1 MRHEAP
7 HTEESIALLT
17 QKDIKQ
23 DPEVDAFIRRAG
35 LNLEAM
41 GYTEHGFRHV
51 GLVSNIAHNVLDR
64 LGYSARSAELAG
76 IAGYLHDIG
85 NVVSRDHHGQSSAL
99 MVMSIL
105 SRMGMDPGEVALVMA
120 AVGNHEEEY
129 GHPVNEVS
137 AAVILADKSDVHRT
151 RVRKKD
157 VATMDIHD
165 RVSFAA
171 QRSFLDVDA
180 EKRVITLTLT
190 IDTSICPVMEYF
202 EIFLS
207 RMTMCRR
214 AASVLGCEFK
224 LEINGACLL

>member
-1 MRHEAP
+1 ML
-7 HTEESIALLT
+7 S
-17 QKDIKQ
+17 QKQVKQ
-23 DPEVDAFIRRAG
+23 DPEVDAFIRRASQ
-35 LNLEAM
+35 NLEEM

-51 GLVSNIAHNVLDR
+51 GLVSNIAHNVLSR
-64 LGYSARSAELAG
+64 LGYPTRSAELAG

-85 NVVSRDHHGQSSAL
+85 NVASRDHHGQSSAL
-99 MVMSIL
+99 MTMSIL
-105 SRMGMDPGEVALVMA
+105 SRMGMDPVEVALVMA

-129 GHPVNEVS
+129 GHPVNEIS

-157 VATMDIHD
+157 IPTMDIHD
-165 RVSFAA
+165 RVSYAA
-171 QRSFLDVDA
+171 ERSFLDVDA

-190 IDTSICPVMEYF
+190 IDIGICPVMEYF

-207 RMTMCRR
+207 RMTMCRK